1 MHSPMFPSPEELHP
15 LSPRSR
21 MRPSVINS
29 NSWRDSD
36 PLLYEAT
43 KKELEAIKTAPNAY
57 G

>member
-1 MHSPMFPSPEELHP
+1 
-15 LSPRSR
+15 